1 MKSALAEVSLPEL
14 ISPYIKN
21 LIKQTG
27 GESGPIGRQFV
38 YSSTIRY
45 QDMSEKDPL
54 IEEIHE
60 VAPGVIHKYE
70 GRVLWTISRFCATYC
85 RFCTRGRV
93 VGLPANQSRSQ
104 GETIATKPYLSEED
118 IKKAVEYIKNTHSVR
133 EVVLS
138 GGDPFICAQFYLEQ
152 IVALLV
158 TLQKNGD
165 LDTIRIHTR
174 APITNPIS
182 VKDWHLRA
190 ISSIDT
196 PHIVLH
202 INHAAELTP
211 EVKEIVDRLRK
222 DSHAIL
228 LSQSV
233 LLKGVNDTQDD
244 LLNLFN
250 RLVKFGIR
258 PYYLHHNDPVY
269 WAREFTV
276 EPERAIKLWQSL
288 RPKLSGLAASAKFV
302 IDTPHGNG
310 KVVIPDSVWS
320 PDMKTYVDFKEET
333 HTFF

>member
-1 MKSALAEVSLPEL
+1 MKSALPEGSLPEL
-14 ISPYIKN
+14 ISPYMRK
-21 LIKQTG
+21 LIEQTG

-38 YSSTIRY
+38 YSPNTQY
-45 QDMSEKDPL
+45 EDTSEKDPL

-104 GETIATKPYLSEED
+104 GETIATKPYLSDED
-118 IKKAVEYIKNTHSVR
+118 IKKAVEYIKNTQTVR

-138 GGDPFICAQFYLEQ
+138 GGDPLICAQSYFEK
-152 IVALLV
+152 IITLLV
-158 TLQKNGD
+158 GLQKNDD

-182 VKDWHLRA
+182 VKDWHFRA
-190 ISSIDT
+190 VSLIDN
-196 PHIVLH
+196 PYIVLH
-202 INHAAELTP
+202 INHAEELTQ
-211 EVKEIVDRLRK
+211 EVKEVVDRLRK

-244 LLNLFN
+244 LLHLFN
-250 RLVKFGIR
+250 KLVKFGIR

-320 PDMKTYVDFKEET
+320 PDMKTYIDFKEET
-333 HTFF
+333 RTFF